1 MKKFLSLFAVFFILI
16 SCDHRIDLKKEFDGK
31 IVNLTQEEF
40 LSIAYEQPTELNVE
54 EVKLIASD
62 FLNSFEKKV
71 SVTATRSNEVNFKIG
86 TVSKS
91 NFTPY
96 ATQQTRSFSADTLT
110 LPIYEVNIISGK
122 GQGVIYVSADKC
134 NAEVITFIPQVSQDK
149 EVFVKSGGAF
159 FLEWAKKSA
168 YEQFIRTKNTKE
180 KLRDITISKIS
191 SQLGINKSD
200 VKWEQISDKVIVEKT
215 TRATPINSPT
225 TQIVSICAP
234 IVKTEWSQT
243 SPYNLLLPPPNA
255 PSFQKHVYTGCAV
268 TAACQL
274 MTAIKPNLT
283 LDGMSIDWNYLTE
296 TPQIDMTVPQRKLE
310 MVGKLHKW
318 VFEQLDATP
327 AYDANGYHNGTGVS
341 ANNQVWFYGNYFNH
355 SENYEKYNPDAL
367 LRSFRLGRPALIRGQ
382 GHAWIVDEY
391 IIAQKTITNKADT
404 RAVIVQYYDM
414 FWHVNLGWGGSSNG
428 YYKLNPNTHVT
439 FETRDYTFTTD
450 GLFTYPGLYKKENNN
465 LLAELN

>member
-1 MKKFLSLFAVFFILI
+1 MKKLLSLLTVFFILI
-16 SCDHRIDLKKEFDGK
+16 SCNHKIELKNDFDGK

-40 LSIAYEQPTELNVE
+40 LSIAYDQPAELNVE

-71 SVTATRSNEVNFKIG
+71 NVTVTRSNEVNFKLG

-96 ATQQTRSFSADTLT
+96 SAQQTRSSSTDTLT
-110 LPIYEVNIISGK
+110 LPIYEVNILSEK
-122 GQGVIYVSADKC
+122 GQGVIYVSADKY
-134 NAEVITFIPQVSQDK
+134 NAEVITFIPQVSQNK
-149 EVFVKSGGAF
+149 EAFVKSGGAF

-168 YEQFIRTKNTKE
+168 YEQFSRTKNARE
-180 KLRDITISKIS
+180 KLRDMTTSKIS
-191 SQLGINKSD
+191 SQLGISKSE
-200 VKWEQISDKVIVEKT
+200 VKWEQISDKVVVEKT
-215 TRATPINSPT
+215 TRATPINTPT
-225 TQIVSICAP
+225 TQIVSICGP

-243 SPYNLLLPPPNA
+243 SPYNLLLPRPNA
-255 PSFQKHVYTGCAV
+255 PSYQEHVYAGCAV

-283 LDGMSIDWNYLTE
+283 LDGMNIDWSYLTE
-296 TPQIDMTVPQRKLE
+296 TPKIAITAPQRKLE

-318 VFEQLDATP
+318 VFEQLAATP
-327 AYDANGYHNGTGVS
+327 SYDANGYHNGTGVS

-355 SENYEKYNPDAL
+355 SENYNKYDPDAL

-382 GHAWIVDEY
+382 GHAWIVDGY
-391 IIAQKTITNKADT
+391 IIAQKAITNKVNT

-414 FWHVNLGWGGSSNG
+414 FWHVNLGWGGFSNG
-428 YYKLNPNTHVT
+428 YYKLNPDTHVT
-439 FETRDYTFTTD
+439 FETGDYTFTTD
-450 GLFTYPGLYKKENNN
+450 GLFTYSGLYKKENNYIF
-465 LLAELN
+465 